1 MATYFPEP
9 IKVPIVDQE
18 DRIAGLLPVS
28 NYGAFQKSIV
38 VDSEGG
44 STPRGSIEPRGV
56 TIEPTTEYIY
66 VTDSKNG
73 LIHIF
78 SQTGDYINHFKDPC
92 LSRPWGILIHLDNI
106 YVTDTQRQVIFLF
119 RLPVLK
125 MIKKVGKIGS
135 GREEFRYPTQLAI
148 SPNQRLYVTDT
159 YNDRLQ
165 ILTTKLEFT
174 DSLQHQT
181 MHYPID
187 VKFSNDEIF
196 VLSKTDWLCI
206 HVFTLSGEMT
216 RSIVTRGSGMQVKG
230 ARFFCLDGH
239 NNILINDH
247 WNHTF
252 RVFSPAGDLLHTI
265 REREHVPEVFSYPLC
280 IRLLNNK
287 RLITLN

>member
-1 MATYFPEP
+1 
-9 IKVPIVDQE
+9 
-18 DRIAGLLPVS
+18 
-28 NYGAFQKSIV
+28 
-38 VDSEGG
+38 
-44 STPRGSIEPRGV
+44 
-56 TIEPTTEYIY
+56 
-66 VTDSKNG
+66 
-73 LIHIF
+73 
-78 SQTGDYINHFKDPC
+78 
-92 LSRPWGILIHLDNI
+92 
-106 YVTDTQRQVIFLF
+106 
-119 RLPVLK
+119 

-196 VLSKTDWLCI
+196 VLSKTDWSCI

-239 NNILINDH
+239 NNILISDH